1 MAEFSAK
8 DVAELRKQTG
18 CGMMD
23 CKNALKDANGDF
35 EAAIKILREKG
46 MAAVAKKADRIAAEG
61 IVDILTIGDT
71 TAMIEVNSE
80 TDFVAKNAIFQA
92 FVKDVLKT
100 VIANKPA
107 DVDAL
112 LACKFEGEGEGSVS
126 DALAEKTG
134 TIGEKLSI
142 RRFAIV
148 EGVVSTYIHGLG
160 ATGVVVS
167 FDTDVADKAEFA
179 ECAKNVALQTAAMPV
194 QYLDKDGFA
203 EYAKNV
209 ALQTA
214 AMPVLYLNKESV
226 PASVLEEEKAILIK
240 QMQEDPKMAN
250 KPQQVLEKIV
260 EGKLGKYYENN
271 CLLEQLYVKDDSM
284 TVGKYTAQTAKELGG
299 SIKVIGYVRFDKGEG
314 IQKREED
321 FAAEIQKMVQG

>member
-23 CKNALKDANGDF
+23 CKNALKDANGNF
-35 EAAIKILREKG
+35 EEAVKILREKG
-46 MAAVAKKADRIAAEG
+46 MAATAKKASRIAAEG
-61 IVDILTIGDT
+61 LVDIMTIGGT
-71 TAMIEVNSE
+71 TAIVEVNSE
-80 TDFVAKNAIFQA
+80 TDFVAKNAIFQE

-100 VIANKPA
+100 IIANKPA

-112 LACKFEGEGEGSVS
+112 LASEFVS
-126 DALAEKTG
+126 GGTVADALADKTY

-148 EGVVSTYIHGLG
+148 EGTVATYIHGLG
-160 ATGVVVS
+160 ATGVIVN
-167 FDTDVADKAEFA
+167 FETNLADREAFA

-194 QYLDKDGFA
+194 QYLNREA
-203 EYAKNV
+203 
-209 ALQTA
+209 
-214 AMPVLYLNKESV
+214 V

-240 QMQEDPKMAN
+240 QMQQDPKMAN
-250 KPQQVLEKIV
+250 KPEQVLAKIV
-260 EGKLGKYYENN
+260 EGKLGKFYETN
-271 CLLEQLYVKDDSM
+271 CLLDQAYVKDDSM
-284 TVGKYTAQTAKELGG
+284 SVSKYVASVAKELGG
-299 SIKVIGYVRFDKGEG
+299 EIKVVGYVRYDKGEG

-321 FAAEIQKMVQG
+321 FAAEIEKMVKG

>member
-35 EAAIKILREKG
+35 QAAVKILREKG
-46 MAAVAKKADRIAAEG
+46 MAATAKKASRIAAEG
-61 IVDILTIGDT
+61 LVDVMTDGNVSAIV
-71 TAMIEVNSE
+71 EVNSE
-80 TDFVAKNAIFQA
+80 TDFVAKNAIFQE
-92 FVKDVLKT
+92 FVKDILKT
-100 VIANKPA
+100 IIKNKPA

-112 LACKFEGEGEGSVS
+112 LASEFVLGGTVA
-126 DALAEKTG
+126 DALAEKTY

-142 RRFAIV
+142 RRFNVV

-160 ATGVVVS
+160 ATGIIVNFV
-167 FDTDVADKAEFA
+167 TDVADKAEFA

-194 QYLDKDGFA
+194 QYLDRD
-203 EYAKNV
+203 
-209 ALQTA
+209 
-214 AMPVLYLNKESV
+214 SV
-226 PASVLEEEKAILIK
+226 PASVLAEEKAILIS
-240 QMQEDPKMAN
+240 QMQQDPKMAN

-260 EGKLGKYYENN
+260 EGKLGKFYETN
-271 CLLEQLYVKDDSM
+271 CLLEQAYVKDDSM
-284 TVGKYTAQTAKELGG
+284 SVSKYVASVAKELGG
-299 SIKVIGYVRFDKGEG
+299 SIKVVGYVRYDKGEG

-321 FAAEIQKMVQG
+321 FAAEIEKMVKG

>member
-23 CKNALKDANGDF
+23 CKNALKDAQGDF
-35 EAAIKILREKG
+35 EAAVKILREKG
-46 MAAVAKKADRIAAEG
+46 MAAVAKKASRIAAEG
-61 IVDILTIGDT
+61 IVDIMTIDNT
-71 TAMIEVNSE
+71 TAIVEVNSE
-80 TDFVAKNAIFQA
+80 TDFVAKNALFQA

-100 VIANKPA
+100 IITNKPA

-112 LACKFEGEGEGSVS
+112 MNCAIADGEGSVS

-148 EGVVSTYIHGLG
+148 EGAVATYIHGMG

-167 FDTDVADKAEFA
+167 FDTDIADSEAFK
-179 ECAKNVALQTAAMPV
+179 EC
-194 QYLDKDGFA
+194 
-203 EYAKNV
+203 AKNV

-214 AMPVLYLNKESV
+214 AMPVLYLDAASV
-226 PASVLEEEKAILIK
+226 PAEVLAEEKAILIK
-240 QMQEDPKMAN
+240 QMQQDPKMAN

-260 EGKLGKYYENN
+260 EGKVGKYYENN
-271 CLLEQLYVKDDSM
+271 CLLHQLYVKDDSM
-284 TVGKYTAQTAKELGG
+284 TVAKYVESVAKANGA
-299 SIKVIGYVRFDKGEG
+299 SIKVTGYVRFDKGEG
-314 IQKREED
+314 LEKREED